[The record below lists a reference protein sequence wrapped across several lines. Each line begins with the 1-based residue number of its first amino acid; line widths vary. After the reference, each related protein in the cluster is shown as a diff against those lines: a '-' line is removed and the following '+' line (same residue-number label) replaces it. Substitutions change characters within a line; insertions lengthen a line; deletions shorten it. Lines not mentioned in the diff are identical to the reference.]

1 MVNEVVKVMKEKQLF
16 GRQVLADTM
25 SVETNQQ
32 SRLIR
37 RPAMIETSQWVI
49 CQRCSQKTTK
59 QEVRLPNSHYY
70 CPHCFQLGRVTS
82 NLWLWSLPEPNQ
94 FVQCAASPLTWT
106 GELTPAQDAC
116 SRQISDIFAAG
127 KTHLLWAVTGAGK
140 TEMLFHGIAEA
151 LMKGLRVGI
160 ASPRIDVCLELA
172 PRFQAAFSGI
182 SQIVL
187 YGEMERPY
195 DYCQLTICTT
205 HQLLRFYHAFDV
217 LVIDEVDAFP
227 FAADPGLNYAAE
239 QAKKES
245 GALLYLTATPSK
257 ELQRQ
262 ERQKKLSVSYL
273 PARYHGHPLPE
284 IRLKLT
290 SRWRQSLVKK
300 RLPSPVKTI
309 LRKITSNQRHFLLF
323 VPHVKDLEGVQ
334 SALKYQFP
342 DMKVATVHAGD
353 ENRHE
358 KVQQMRNG
366 ELDCLITT
374 TILERGV
381 TFANIDVIVLGAD
394 DAVFSTAALVQIA
407 GRAGRKAAYPTGL
420 VNFFADRQTK
430 AIKEARRQ
438 IRFVNRKAQK
448 EGLIGGQSRG

>member
-1 MVNEVVKVMKEKQLF
+1 MINEAVEIIKEKQLF
-16 GRQVLADTM
+16 GRQVLADSMLT
-25 SVETNQQ
+25 ETNWQPQ
-32 SRLIR
+32 LIR
-37 RPAMIETSQWVI
+37 RSAMIETGQWVI
-49 CQRCSQKTTK
+49 CQRCGQKTTK
-59 QEVRLPNSHYY
+59 QEVRLPRGDYY
-70 CPHCFQLGRVTS
+70 CPYCFQLGRVTS
-82 NLWLWSLPEPNQ
+82 NQWLWSLPEPNQ
-94 FVQCAASPLTWT
+94 FVQCATSPLTWT
-106 GELTPAQDAC
+106 GQLTPAQNAC
-116 SRQISDIFAAG
+116 SQQINGIFAAG

-140 TEMLFHGIAEA
+140 TEMLFHGIAQA
-151 LMKGLRVGI
+151 LMKGLRIGV

-182 SQIVL
+182 PQIVL
-187 YGEMERPY
+187 YGGMERPY

-245 GALLYLTATPSK
+245 GSLLYLTATPSK

-290 SRWRQSLVKK
+290 SRWRQGLVKK
-300 RLPSPVKTI
+300 RLPSMIKTT
-309 LRKITSNQRHFLLF
+309 LKKIVSNQRHFLLF
-323 VPHVKDLEGVQ
+323 VPHVKDLEEVRL
-334 SALKYQFP
+334 ALKHQFP
-342 DMKVATVHAGD
+342 EMKVATVHAAD
-353 ENRHE
+353 VNRHE

-366 ELDCLITT
+366 HLDCLVTT

-430 AIKEARRQ
+430 VIKEARRQ
-438 IRFVNRKAQK
+438 IKFVNRKAQR
-448 EGLIGGQSRG
+448 EGLIGGSSHG

>member
-1 MVNEVVKVMKEKQLF
+1 MMEEKQLF
-16 GRQVLADTM
+16 GRQILADTM
-25 SVETNQQ
+25 VVKADWQPQ
-32 SRLIR
+32 LIR
-37 RPAMIETSQWVI
+37 RSAMIETGQWAI
-49 CQRCSQKTTK
+49 CQRCSRKTAK
-59 QEVRLPNSHYY
+59 QEVRLPNGNYY

-82 NLWLWSLPEPNQ
+82 NQWLWSLPEPNQ
-94 FVQCAASPLTWT
+94 FLQWPTSPLTWS
-106 GELTPAQDAC
+106 GQLTPAQDAC
-116 SRQISDIFAAG
+116 SQQINDIFAAG
-127 KTHLLWAVTGAGK
+127 KTHLFWAVTGAGK
-140 TEMLFHGIAEA
+140 TEMLFHGIAQA

-172 PRFQAAFSGI
+172 PRFQAAFDGMP
-182 SQIVL
+182 QIVL
-187 YGEMERPY
+187 YGEMDRPY
-195 DYCQLTICTT
+195 EYCQLTICTT

-273 PARYHGHPLPE
+273 PARYHGYPLPE

-290 SRWRQSLVKK
+290 DRWRQVLVKN
-300 RLPSPVKTI
+300 RLPSAVTTI
-309 LRKITSNQRHFLLF
+309 LRKIVSRQRHFLLF

-334 SALKYQFP
+334 LALKHQFP

-366 ELDCLITT
+366 DLDCLVTT

-381 TFANIDVIVLGAD
+381 TFANIDVVVLGAD

-420 VNFFADRQTK
+420 VAFFADCQTK

-448 EGLIGGQSRG
+448 EGLIGGETHG